1 MNTNRKLR
9 SEPEVAAM
17 LAEVES
23 RYDLFSIAVDGISL
37 WRLLR
42 FEVALQLQ
50 NLGLS
55 RISMGRTALL
65 KSLPR
70 AAAQYLFTQRGF
82 RYLGKTSNSGLR
94 GLDDRGHFDIYFDD
108 LIDGV
113 PGGAKLSSLDAGGY
127 EVNERGAYRKPV
139 FDDTSVIVASAILG
153 RIGASRATAPAF
165 SELSGILAGELDLPE
180 FTSSHIARKYK
191 VFVARR
197 ALYRRILKR
206 LGARSVLAANTGQFA
221 LCMAARDI
229 GIPFVEMQHGLFTSS
244 HPDCLPAC
252 AMDAS
257 TDIMLP
263 DILTVYGDYA
273 AGLIADTA
281 IARTGKVRAVGNPA
295 IEKGRDLRAR
305 SFKPDRQNPVITL
318 TAQGIGDKE
327 TAHFLATFLRHVP
340 GDLTLNIRLHPG
352 YDSRGDF
359 ERSGVLA
366 DPRVRL
372 MPGQSTPATHE
383 VIALS
388 DLHISVFSTCHYDA
402 LGIGTPTMVIPGA
415 GYEAVEDLYRSGH
428 AGLLATPEELAE
440 IVSAGQ
446 WLDVSGATSRH
457 FFQPGFLDNMRTLFD
472 ELKIAESVPR

>member
-1 MNTNRKLR
+1 
-9 SEPEVAAM
+9 M

-23 RYDLFSIAVDGISL
+23 RQDLFSIAVDGISL

-50 NLGLS
+50 NLGLR
-55 RISMGRTALL
+55 RISMGRAALL

-70 AAAQYLFTQRGF
+70 AAGQYLLAPRGF

-94 GLDDRGHFDIYFDD
+94 GLDERGYFDIYFDD
-108 LIDGV
+108 LIDGL

-127 EVNERGAYRKPV
+127 EANERGAYREPV
-139 FDDTSVIVASAILG
+139 FDDTAVIVASAVLG
-153 RIGASRATAPAF
+153 RIRAPREGARAF
-165 SELSGILAGELDLPE
+165 GELAGILDREFDLPE
-180 FTSSHIARKYK
+180 FAPAHIARKYS

-197 ALYRRILKR
+197 ALYRRILRR

-244 HPDCLPAC
+244 HPDCLPAR
-252 AMDAS
+252 ALDAS
-257 TDIMLP
+257 ADLMLP
-263 DILTVYGDYA
+263 DLLTVYGDYA
-273 AGLIADTA
+273 AGLIAETA
-281 IARTGKVRAVGNPA
+281 LARHGKVRAVGNPA

-305 SFKPDRQNPVITL
+305 SFRPDRQSPVVTL
-318 TAQGIGDKE
+318 TAQGIGDKD
-327 TAHFLATFLRHVP
+327 TAAFLAEFLRRVP

-359 ERSGVLA
+359 ERSGVLG
-366 DPRVRL
+366 DRRVRL

-388 DLHISVFSTCHYDA
+388 DLHLSVFSTCHYDA
-402 LGIGTPTMVIPGA
+402 LGIGTPTMVLPGA
-415 GYEAVEDLYRSGH
+415 GHEAVADLYEKGH
-428 AGLLATPEELAE
+428 ARLLDTPAGLAE
-440 IVSAGQ
+440 IISKGQ
-446 WLDVSGATSRH
+446 WSDVPEATSRH
-457 FFQPGFLDNMRTLFD
+457 FFQPGFLENMRALLN
-472 ELKIAESVPR
+472 ELQVAESGPK

>member
-1 MNTNRKLR
+1 
-9 SEPEVAAM
+9 M

-23 RYDLFSIAVDGISL
+23 RYDLFSIAVKGISL

-42 FEVALQLQ
+42 FEVAQQLQ
-50 NLGLS
+50 NLELS
-55 RISMGRTALL
+55 RISLSRGALL

-70 AAAQYLFTQRGF
+70 AARQYLRAPRGY

-94 GLDDRGHFDIYFDD
+94 GLDDRGYFDIYFDD

-127 EVNERGAYRKPV
+127 DVNERGARRDAV
-139 FDDTSVIVASAILG
+139 FDDTSIIVASAVLG
-153 RIGASRATAPAF
+153 RIGASSSSKPQF
-165 SELSGILAGELDLPE
+165 GELSGILAREFDLPE
-180 FTSSHIARKYK
+180 FGTSHIARKYK

-197 ALYRRILKR
+197 ALYRHLLKR
-206 LGARSVLAANTGQFA
+206 LRARSVLAANTGQFA

-229 GIPFVEMQHGLFTSS
+229 GIPFVEMQHGLFTGS
-244 HPDCLPAC
+244 HPDCLPAR
-252 AMDAS
+252 ALDAS
-257 TDIMLP
+257 ADIMLP
-263 DILTVYGDYA
+263 DMLTVYGDYA

-281 IARTGKVRAVGNPA
+281 LARQGKVRTVGNPA
-295 IEKGRDLRAR
+295 VEKGRDLRAR
-305 SFKPDRQNPVITL
+305 SFRPDRRAPIITL
-318 TAQGIGDKE
+318 AAQGTGDTY
-327 TAHFLATFLRHVP
+327 TASFLGEFLRHVS

-388 DLHISVFSTCHYDA
+388 DLHLSVFSTCHYDA

-415 GYEAVEDLYRSGH
+415 GYEAVEDLYRNGH
-428 AGLLATPEELAE
+428 ARLLTSPRELAE
-440 IVSAGQ
+440 IVSARQ
-446 WLDVSGATSRH
+446 WLDVPEATSRR
-457 FFQPGFLDNMRTLFD
+457 FFRPGYLNNMRTLLD
-472 ELKIAESVPR
+472 ELNVAEGSRDDHDC